1 MKIAEVFRPLLCEN
15 KRIKFYHGGRGGG
28 KSYAFADCLLLL
40 GRQKKLFIACLREI
54 QDSIKESVYKL
65 LCDRISYYGYG
76 DYKIY
81 EDKIVNRIT
90 GTKFIFKGLRDQ
102 DITKIKSLE
111 GVDIAWIEEAQTITK
126 KSWEVLAPTIRKN
139 GSEIWISMNREEET
153 DALWVLLASNPDER
167 TLVRKVNYYDN
178 PFCPEELKLQA
189 QKCKEQDYDD
199 YLHIWEGEPV
209 QQGNTKLIGAKA
221 VKKAFEP
228 KMDNSTSPLVLGV
241 DIARFGDDSTV
252 ICFRKGRWCFK
263 FEEYKK
269 KSTVEVANIL
279 TNYIREYKPV
289 KIFLDD
295 TGVGGGVTDMLRDRG
310 FGEVVRAINFQ
321 NKAINEKIYNNR
333 RSEMWDGIRLWLN
346 EDVQLPKD
354 DGLLDDLC
362 AVNKKYDTRGRL
374 QLESKDDVKKRLGR
388 SPDKADALA
397 LTFAEPVYDNGQ
409 PSLYGNGRVRFE
421 DLFATQKEITW

>member
-1 MKIAEVFRPLLCEN
+1 M
-15 KRIKFYHGGRGGG
+15 
-28 KSYAFADCLLLL
+28 
-40 GRQKKLFIACLREI
+40 
-54 QDSIKESVYKL
+54 
-65 LCDRISYYGYG
+65 
-76 DYKIY
+76 
-81 EDKIVNRIT
+81 
-90 GTKFIFKGLRDQ
+90 
-102 DITKIKSLE
+102 
-111 GVDIAWIEEAQTITK
+111 
-126 KSWEVLAPTIRKN
+126 
-139 GSEIWISMNREEET
+139 
-153 DALWVLLASNPDER
+153 
-167 TLVRKVNYYDN
+167 
-178 PFCPEELKLQA
+178 
-189 QKCKEQDYDD
+189 
-199 YLHIWEGEPV
+199 
-209 QQGNTKLIGAKA
+209 
-221 VKKAFEP
+221 
-228 KMDNSTSPLVLGV
+228 
-241 DIARFGDDSTV
+241 
-252 ICFRKGRWCFK
+252 
-263 FEEYKK
+263 
-269 KSTVEVANIL
+269 ANIL